1 MSGRKA
7 EEPGMPKS
15 RRRKT
20 PIWLRKPGRWI
31 SQNGIFASV
40 VAWLLVYY
48 LKFVFRTNS
57 WVVEPEDILD
67 QVEPELPVVVS
78 VWHGQHVL
86 LPAIPIGL
94 SGAVMISRSL
104 DGEITARVAEAFGAK
119 TIRASGGRN
128 PRHTLSKG
136 ALRGFL
142 EMLATLKGGESV
154 LQTADIPKG
163 TPRRAGPG
171 IIALAQ
177 KSGRV
182 IVPLA
187 VASSRRWVLPKSWD
201 RTTINRPFG
210 KSAIV
215 AGERI
220 KVAANAGPGELE
232 KARIR
237 LQNEM
242 DRVTR
247 RAYELTGVPESED
260 ADVSGEE
267 R

>member
-86 LPAIPIGL
+86 LPAIPIGI

-104 DGEITARVAEAFGAK
+104 DGEITARVAEAFGAR

-177 KSGRV
+177 KSGRP

-187 VASSRRWVLPKSWD
+187 VASSRRWVLPESWD

-220 KVAANAGPGELE
+220 KVAANAGPEDLE

-260 ADVSGEE
+260 ADASGKE